1 MGSFQPSTFKPPPAP
16 ILLRPALLH
25 NQQHILRPKK
35 VEAVGTAI
43 DMLLS
48 GSHTSSAG
56 RRPTAGAQS
65 NSSYTPAA
73 NVPTV
78 AAAVVDVFS
87 IAAARVRATTNTEL
101 LLQRNIFLSTGN
113 D

>member
-1 MGSFQPSTFKPPPAP
+1 V
-16 ILLRPALLH
+16 AL
-25 NQQHILRPKK
+25 